1 MPEDSW
7 CRPAVPGDSGQDP
20 RALVYD
26 QLSLATCV
34 CVLSHAGSTSCP
46 RGLGPWSEGPWGRPA
61 VLGDSS
67 QGPRACGFEDLTWVT
82 RALIP
87 GLTGSTS
94 YHRVIKMSQ
103 VFLPGSE
110 VLRGRPALLGHMR
123 LRPRARRVDKLSRS
137 TGASVRMHSGL
148 TSSPG

>member
-1 MPEDSW
+1 M
-7 CRPAVPGDSGQDP
+7 
-20 RALVYD
+20 D
-26 QLSLATCV
+26 QLSRATCV
-34 CVLSHAGSTSCP
+34 CVLSHAVSTSCP
-46 RGLGPWSEGPWGRPA
+46 GGLGPGSEDPRGRPA
-61 VLGDSS
+61 VPCDSS
-67 QGPRACGFEDLTWVT
+67 QGPRACGFDQLSRVT
-82 RALIP
+82 HALIP

-123 LRPRARRVDKLSRS
+123 LRPRARRFDKLSRS